1 MNYFD
6 NTNLAYDLSR
16 FDVEERERRNRERK
30 AQAPKILMAP
40 QASVAKS
47 GSKLKLVAVV
57 AAFFAALF
65 TVAYFNVKSDDVAR
79 MVAKEQTRMETAKD
93 DNVMLQSKLD
103 FVANTGYIEK
113 YAVEN
118 LGMTKVTSTQK
129 QYKSFNTESLI
140 EVEKDDSAGFIGSV
154 KRWFNSV
161 VEYIGL

>member
-16 FDVEERERRNRERK
+16 FDTEERERRSRERK
-30 AQAPKILMAP
+30 EQAAKIHMAP

-79 MVAKEQTRMETAKD
+79 MVVNQQEKLDSVKD
-93 DNVMLQSKLD
+93 DNAMLQSKLD

-113 YAVEN
+113 YAVES

-140 EVEKDDSAGFIGSV
+140 EVEKDESTGFIGSV
-154 KRWFNSV
+154 KRWFDSI

>member
-30 AQAPKILMAP
+30 ARAPKIYMAP

-47 GSKLKLVAVV
+47 GSKLKLVAVI
-57 AAFFAALF
+57 AAVFAALF
-65 TVAYFNVKSDDVAR
+65 TVSYFNVKSDDVAR
-79 MVAKEQTRMETAKD
+79 MVASEQSRLQTAKD
-93 DNVMLQSKLD
+93 DNELLQSKLD
-103 FVANTGYIEK
+103 FVANTGFIEQ

-140 EVEKDDSAGFIGSV
+140 EVEKDESAGFIGSI
-154 KRWFNSV
+154 KKWFNSV

>member
-16 FDVEERERRNRERK
+16 FDVEERERRNRERR
-30 AQAPKILMAP
+30 AQAPKIHMAP

-65 TVAYFNVKSDDVAR
+65 TVAYFNVKCDDVAR
-79 MVAKEQTRMETAKD
+79 MVASEQSRLETAKD

-140 EVEKDDSAGFIGSV
+140 EVEKDDSTGFIGSV
-154 KRWFNSV
+154 KRWFDSV